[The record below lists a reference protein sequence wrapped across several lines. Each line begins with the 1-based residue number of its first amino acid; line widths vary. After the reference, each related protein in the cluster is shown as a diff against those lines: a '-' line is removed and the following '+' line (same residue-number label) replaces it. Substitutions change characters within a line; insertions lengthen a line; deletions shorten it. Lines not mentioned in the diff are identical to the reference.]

1 MNDAGRLSRTLLAFA
16 ALMAWAV
23 TGASLPASPLA
34 THPTVRLSAPA
45 PVLAQTAP
53 GEPVLRVADDLGTRL
68 DLIVPPGASRV
79 VIKPC
84 ADAPD
89 GDFGWVCAY
98 DAQGREI
105 LRQKETTGIVFRL
118 EERGT
123 LVARLG
129 EQSDAPV
136 EVKVPAGTHR
146 IHLVSQNFDEDS
158 NPRKDGRVLA
168 YDAAG
173 GVVADESGL
182 SLDILTP

>member
-1 MNDAGRLSRTLLAFA
+1 MNDERRTYRILMAGA
-16 ALMAWAV
+16 ALLTWAV

-34 THPTVRLSAPA
+34 NHPTARLPAPA
-45 PVLAQTAP
+45 PTLAHTAP

-79 VIKPC
+79 IIKPC

-136 EVKVPAGTHR
+136 ELKVPAGTHR

-158 NPRKDGRVLA
+158 NPRKDGRLLA

-173 GVVADESGL
+173 AVVADEAGL